1 MRDKLIEL
9 LDEFYYTIASITRD
23 DIENITRHLLENGV
37 IVSTY
42 RVGQTVW
49 VIDNF
54 RTFTKPII
62 ESRKILS
69 VQHYASGVNQYN
81 CKDFSFYEQSIGKA
95 VFLTKKEAEQA
106 LRKEDEGK

>member
-1 MRDKLIEL
+1 MKDKLIEL

-37 IVSTY
+37 IVPTC
-42 RVGQTVW
+42 RVGQAVW

-62 ESRKILS
+62 ESRTVLS
-69 VQHYASGVNQYN
+69 VQYYKSGAIQYHY
-81 CKDFSFYEQSIGKA
+81 KDGSF
-95 VFLTKKEAEQA
+95 L
-106 LRKEDEGK
+106 